1 MLHERPF
8 LLPFLAMAAGLV
20 VSDLSGFILAQFYL
34 IPLLLCIILSALI
47 QPRSPFTVSTML
59 LFFCWGLSSLLPWSQ
74 PALSQKGIVRFASS
88 QAVVLEGIVRERPVV
103 SSKGGRVVLQVDTV
117 ISGKCYEAVDG
128 AVMLHVAEGDL
139 ILNRGDRIRCRTKI
153 SVPHRLGL
161 PGEFD
166 YGRYLGFQ
174 GIPVVG
180 RVASQDEIVRIRVAV
195 KDSLL
200 RRADLV
206 AQYLGDFVRT
216 SIPDPAIS
224 SILTALMIGDQ
235 KRIPTELSDAY
246 TRAGVNH
253 ILSVSGFH
261 VGILAY
267 FIVSIGLWLATS
279 FESLA
284 LRLNLRRI
292 VLLLSLPVMLL
303 YLLLTGS
310 APATA
315 RSVIMLSLFVLA
327 LCAERETDPIN
338 TLLMS
343 ACLLLAIHPPTLFDA
358 SFQLSFLALWG
369 IIVLVPPVMEKINAV
384 NHPWL
389 RTLLQFA
396 AVSCA
401 ASVAT
406 AIPALFMFNQTS
418 LNGIFANFLI
428 VPLLGYGAVLITFCA
443 APFMFIYQPVAIFLL
458 AIAAWIVAVSNWLIG
473 LFSHMPVVRFYGIT
487 AVDMFLFISVLSVLT
502 FIRNRA
508 VKILFCCGLPLVAI
522 AVHQFNGVEADGRL
536 HITML
541 SVGQAESLLVR
552 LPDGAT
558 MLVDGGGYL
567 HETGRDFGERV
578 LAPALHKLG
587 IERVDYLVLT
597 HPHPDHL
604 GGLVQ
609 VARTLPIGTFMEAVP
624 AGDNGE
630 DYRQLISELKRRQV
644 PFHTLSAGERLNLPG
659 MVSLQVFSPEK
670 QSRRTGSVDDDV
682 GLNEESLVFRME
694 YGSFSMLFTADA
706 GSVTEEHLLAAKAHV
721 KSTVLKVGHHG
732 SRFSTSD
739 AFLDEVD
746 PAVALI
752 SAGAGNTFG
761 LPSGQTL
768 RRLERRGIKTFR
780 TDRDGTLELVTDGV
794 KWSVMTP
801 YRDN

>member
-20 VSDLSGFILAQFYL
+20 VSDLSGFILAPFYL
-34 IPLLLCIILSALI
+34 ISLLLCILLSALI

-180 RVASQDEIVRIRVAV
+180 RVASQDEIVRIRVAF

-206 AQYLGDFVRT
+206 AHQLGDFVRT

-369 IIVLVPPVMEKINAV
+369 IIVLVPPVMEKSNAV

-443 APFMFIYQPVAIFLL
+443 APFMFICQPVATLLL

-473 LFSHMPVVRFYGIT
+473 LFSHLPVVRFYGIT

-508 VKILFCCGLPLVAI
+508 VKIFFCCGLPLVAI

>member
-20 VSDLSGFILAQFYL
+20 VSDLSGFMLAPFYL
-34 IPLLLCIILSALI
+34 ISLLLCILLSALI
-47 QPRSPFTVSTML
+47 QPRSPFTACTML

-74 PALSQKGIVRFASS
+74 PALSQKGIVRFTSS
-88 QAVVLEGIVRERPVV
+88 QAVVLEGIIRERPVV

-117 ISGKCYEAVDG
+117 ISGKRYEAVDG
-128 AVMLHVAEGDL
+128 VVMLHVAEGDL

-180 RVASQDEIVRIRVAV
+180 RVASQDEIVRIRVAF

-206 AQYLGDFVRT
+206 AQHLGDFVRT

-389 RTLLQFA
+389 RTLLQFT

-443 APFMFIYQPVAIFLL
+443 APFMFICQPVATFLL

-473 LFSHMPVVRFYGIT
+473 LFSHLPVVRFYGIT
-487 AVDMFLFISVLSVLT
+487 AVDMFLFISVLSALT
-502 FIRNRA
+502 FVRNRTL
-508 VKILFCCGLPLVAI
+508 KIFFCCGLPLVAI

-604 GGLVQ
+604 GGLAQ

-624 AGDNGE
+624 EGDNGE
-630 DYRQLISELKRRQV
+630 EYRQLISELKRRQV
-644 PFHTLSAGERLNLPG
+644 SFRTLSAGERLNLPG
-659 MVSLQVFSPEK
+659 MVTLQVFSPEK
-670 QSRRTGSVDDDV
+670 QSRRTGAVDDDA

-694 YGSFSMLFTADA
+694 YGNFSMLFTADA
-706 GSVTEEHLLAAKAHV
+706 GSATEERLLAAKAHV

-732 SRFSTSD
+732 SRFSTSNE
-739 AFLDEVD
+739 FLDEVD